1 MKKLIFLFLTVFL
14 ISSVN
19 AQKKLTADLSQTKL
33 TWHGEKVLGKHDGTI
48 QLKAGWIQ
56 WQDNKITAGEFIID
70 MASLE
75 ESEDNQKFEGH
86 LKSDDFFGVEKFP
99 TSKLVLTGSTAFDK
113 GTATV
118 IGNLTIKDVTNPIE
132 FKSVM
137 QQKDDGMWF
146 FSNITI
152 DRTKY
157 NIRYGSG
164 TFFDNLGDKTIYDEF
179 NVKVNL
185 FVK

>member
-1 MKKLIFLFLTVFL
+1 MKQLILFILTIFLF
-14 ISSVN
+14 SNVN

-48 QLKAGWIQ
+48 QLKSGWLE
-56 WQDNKITAGEFIID
+56 WQDNKITGGEFIID
-70 MASLE
+70 MTSLE
-75 ESEDNQKFEGH
+75 ESEDNQKLEGH
-86 LKSDDFFGVEKFP
+86 LKSDDFFSVEKYP
-99 TSKLVLTGSTAFDK
+99 TSKFVITGSTPFDK
-113 GTATV
+113 GTGTV
-118 IGNLTIKDVTNPIE
+118 SGNLTIKDVTNPLE
-132 FKSVM
+132 FKAAM
-137 QQKDDGMWF
+137 QEKDDGIWF
-146 FSNITI
+146 FTNITI

-179 NVKVNL
+179 NIKVNL